1 MSSVLSTAINGL
13 SSAVARATHSASNI
27 VKASSTGKNLDAD
40 LVNLKVASTDYA
52 SNAVV
57 IKKAEKMQ
65 KALLDIL
72 A

>member
-1 MSSVLSTAINGL
+1 MSSALSTAITGL
-13 SSAVARATHSASNI
+13 SSAVARATQSAGNI
-27 VKASSTGKNLDAD
+27 VKASSTGKNLDGD

-52 SNAVV
+52 ANAVV
-57 IKKAEKMQ
+57 IKKEEKMQ